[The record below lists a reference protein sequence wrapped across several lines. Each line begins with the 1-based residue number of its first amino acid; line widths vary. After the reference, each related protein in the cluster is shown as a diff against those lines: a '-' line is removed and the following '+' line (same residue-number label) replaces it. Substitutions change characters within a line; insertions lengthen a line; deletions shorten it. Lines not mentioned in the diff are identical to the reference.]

1 VPLELG
7 CMEAPHLSSM
17 ACKVSATDRPKVGN
31 GKRRGQQ
38 VKQLGANGC
47 LVAKVFFFFWV
58 TGELSTLRLMTEV
71 PNEPDLSPNTGLQKT
86 S

>member
-7 CMEAPHLSSM
+7 CMEATHLSSM

-38 VKQLGANGC
+38 VKPLGANGC
-47 LVAKVFFFFWV
+47 LVAKVFFFF
-58 TGELSTLRLMTEV
+58 
-71 PNEPDLSPNTGLQKT
+71 GLQGNCPP
-86 S
+86 SVR